1 VTLAAV
7 VSCEHAS
14 RAVPARARQALRGAR
29 ALLGTHRGFDAGA
42 AALARDLAR
51 ALRAPLH
58 LGRATRLAVDLNRSL
73 AHPSAFSRFTRSL
86 PAAEQDALAREL
98 WRPFRAAV
106 LDDVAARARR
116 GDVLHLSVHTFT
128 PRFGGRTRPIDVGL
142 LYDPRRPRER
152 AFADRWLAALAA
164 RRPDL
169 RLRRNAPYRGDT
181 DGHTT
186 SLRAR
191 FPAGRY
197 RGLELEVSQ
206 RFPRGAPAAWRA
218 LRAALAAA
226 LLEAVSAE
234 R

>member
-1 VTLAAV
+1 MTRAAV

-14 RAVPARARQALRGAR
+14 RAVPARARGALRGAR
-29 ALLGTHRGFDAGA
+29 SLLPTHRGFDAGA
-42 AALARDLAR
+42 AELARDLAR
-51 ALRAPLH
+51 ALGAPLH

-73 AHPSAFSRFTRSL
+73 EHPAAFSRFTRRL
-86 PAAEQDALAREL
+86 PPEEREALAREL

-106 LDDVAARARR
+106 LADVAARARR
-116 GDVLHLSVHTFT
+116 GDALHLSVHTFT
-128 PRFGGRTRPIDVGL
+128 PRFAGRVRAIDVAL

-169 RLRRNAPYRGDT
+169 RLRRNAPYRGDS

-186 SLRAR
+186 SLRGR
-191 FPAGRY
+191 FPAARY

-206 RFPRGAPAAWRA
+206 RFPRGAPSAWRA
-218 LRAALAAA
+218 LRAALCAS
-226 LLEAVSAE
+226 LLEALE
-234 R
+234 T